1 MNLKKSNREK
11 NPKQH
16 EEINKIQNQN
26 NIKVQKTKS
35 WFFKKKNQEKKKGE
49 NKIQQEKKNYRQNR
63 LFL

>member
-26 NIKVQKTKS
+26 NIKV
-35 WFFKKKNQEKKKGE
+35 
-49 NKIQQEKKNYRQNR
+49 
-63 LFL
+63 